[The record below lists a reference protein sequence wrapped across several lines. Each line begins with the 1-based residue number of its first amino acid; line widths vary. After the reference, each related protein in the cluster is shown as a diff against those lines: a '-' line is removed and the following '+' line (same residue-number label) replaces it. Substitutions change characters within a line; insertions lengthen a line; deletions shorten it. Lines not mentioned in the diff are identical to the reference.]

1 MHVRSRSLQMPAIVV
16 FRGGLGR
23 VSLPALSALVL
34 VAAAAQAQQEPPPAT
49 PFTQPEFVATDCS
62 AWFSRT
68 RGAQVDCGFLTVL
81 EDRAKPDGYVI
92 KLAVARL
99 RGSVPSPRPD
109 PVIYLAGG
117 PGESALHKAAAV
129 FGDQA
134 FIADTRFIWEER
146 DLILLDQ
153 RGIGRSEPRLEC
165 PVYYRRRTGL
175 PALGLDPDEVQ
186 REVDALLACK
196 RSLSEQGIDV
206 GAYTPEAI
214 AADVAD
220 LATAMGYQTYN
231 LFGSSFGTLPALTV
245 MRDYPD
251 HVRSAV
257 LDGVW
262 PPQVNVAEARHGN
275 VTAALEALFRRCEA
289 DPECSRSYPDLERE
303 FWQVVDRYSARPT
316 TITEHDSDPSEW
328 YEVEVDGHFMVRRME
343 ESLRS
348 NSWNPYLPFLVH
360 RIAGGDRSVADA
372 FIQPMSGWGPMFDN
386 SAAWAALLCHAEG
399 GFDDLSGVL
408 ADSAAYPRIADPEAV
423 DLIPALCAAWH
434 DPATEP
440 MDRAPVASSVP
451 TLLLSG
457 EFDPITPPRW
467 ADLAAET
474 LSRSHSHV
482 VAMGGHGVGI
492 DTQCGRALVGTFLN
506 VPSADPAPDCS
517 DSGFRTIYL
526 KRPTPVSIVWH
537 DGPLRK
543 VLLALGVLLIQ
554 VLQLSALILWPLA
567 AVIRQV
573 GTGAGPAARASG
585 HPRLTAA
592 AVIVVSA
599 GFSFAAGAGWD
610 VLLSF
615 STLAPSQELPWPVS
629 SVLAGERTWMTGEVV
644 RNFGYYPWVRL
655 LFVLPYLTAAATVYV
670 LYLAF
675 QSWRERWRSPWREK
689 WWQWLDRVHYTIV
702 AVSLAWYPVLM
713 VASGL
718 VP

>member
-1 MHVRSRSLQMPAIVV
+1 MRAPDWLVV
-16 FRGGLGR
+16 CRGGLGR
-23 VSLPALSALVL
+23 VSLPALSALLL
-34 VAAAAQAQQEPPPAT
+34 VAAAAQAQQEQSPAT

-62 AWFSRT
+62 VWFSRT
-68 RGAQVDCGFLTVL
+68 RGAHVDCGYVTVI
-81 EDRAKPDGYVI
+81 EDRARPDGYVI
-92 KLAVARL
+92 KVAVARL

-117 PGESALHKAAAV
+117 PGEGALHKAADV
-129 FGDQA
+129 FGNQA
-134 FIADTRFIWEER
+134 FIADMRFIWEER

-153 RGIGRSEPRLEC
+153 RGIGHSEPRLEC
-165 PVYYRRRTGL
+165 PVYYRRRMGL

-186 REVDALLACK
+186 REVEALLAC
-196 RSLSEQGIDV
+196 RRTLSEQGIDV
-206 GAYTPEAI
+206 SAYTPEAI

-231 LFGSSFGTLPALTV
+231 LYGSSFGTLPALIV
-245 MRDYPD
+245 MREFPD
-251 HVRSAV
+251 QVRSV
-257 LDGVW
+257 ILDGVW
-262 PPQVNVAEARHGN
+262 PPQVNVAEARHAN
-275 VTAALEALFRRCEA
+275 AAAALAALFRRCEA
-289 DPECSRSYPDLERE
+289 DPECSRRYPDLRRE
-303 FWQVVDRYSARPT
+303 FWQVVDGYSARPT
-316 TITEHDSDPSEW
+316 TITEHHSDSSEW

-360 RIAGGDRSVADA
+360 RIAGGDDEVADA
-372 FIQPMSGWGPMFDN
+372 FIRPMSGWGLSVDN

-399 GFDDLSGVL
+399 GFDDRSGVL
-408 ADSAAYPRIADPEAV
+408 ADRAAHPRIADPKAA
-423 DLIPALCAAWH
+423 DLTSALCAAWH
-434 DPATEP
+434 DPAAEP
-440 MDRAPVASSVP
+440 MDRTPVVSSIP

-482 VAMGGHGVGI
+482 VPMGGHGVGI
-492 DTQCGRALVGTFLN
+492 DTRCGRALVGTLLN
-506 VPSADPAPDCS
+506 APGADPAPDCS

-526 KRPTPVSIVWH
+526 NRPVPVSFVWH

-567 AVIRQV
+567 AVIRRV
-573 GTGAGPAARASG
+573 ATGAGPAARASG
-585 HPRLTAA
+585 HPRLSAS

-599 GFSFAAGAGWD
+599 GFSLSTGAGMD
-610 VLLSF
+610 ILLAF
-615 STLAPSQELPWPVS
+615 STLAPSQGLPWPVF
-629 SVLAGERTWMTGEVV
+629 SVLSGERTWMTDRVV
-644 RNFGYYPWVRL
+644 RNFGYYPWTRP
-655 LFVLPYLTAAATVYV
+655 LFVIPYLTAAATGYV

-689 WWQWLDRVHYTIV
+689 WWQWLGRVHYSIV
-702 AVSLAWYPVLM
+702 AVSLAWYPVLL

-718 VP
+718 IP

>member
-1 MHVRSRSLQMPAIVV
+1 MRAPDWLVV
-16 FRGGLGR
+16 CRGALGR
-23 VSLPALSALVL
+23 VSLPALSALLL
-34 VAAAAQAQQEPPPAT
+34 VAAAAQAQQGPSPAM
-49 PFTQPEFVATDCS
+49 PFTQPEFVATDCL
-62 AWFSRT
+62 AWFIRI
-68 RGAQVDCGFLTVL
+68 RGAHVDCGYVTVL

-99 RGSVPSPRPD
+99 RGSDPSPRPD

-117 PGESALHKAAAV
+117 PGEGALHKADDV
-129 FGDQA
+129 FGGQA

-153 RGIGRSEPRLEC
+153 RGIGHSEPRLEC
-165 PVYYRRRTGL
+165 PVYHRRRTGL
-175 PALGLDPDEVQ
+175 PALGLDPDQVQ

-206 GAYTPEAI
+206 SAYTPHAI

-231 LFGSSFGTLPALTV
+231 LYGSSFGTLPALIV
-245 MRDYPD
+245 VRDYPD
-251 HVRSAV
+251 HVRSVV

-262 PPQVNVAEARHGN
+262 PPQVSAAEARHAN
-275 VTAALEALFRRCEA
+275 VASALEALFRHCEA
-289 DPECSRSYPDLERE
+289 DPECSRRYPDLERE
-303 FWQVVDRYSARPT
+303 FWQVVDRYTARPT
-316 TITEHDSDPSEW
+316 TITEHDSASSEW

-360 RIAGGDRSVADA
+360 RIAGGDHEVADA
-372 FIQPMSGWGPMFDN
+372 FIQPMSGWGSRFDN

-399 GFDDLSGVL
+399 GFDDRTGGL
-408 ADSAAYPRIADPEAV
+408 ADRAAHPRIADPEAA
-423 DLIPALCAAWH
+423 DLTSALCAAWH
-434 DPATEP
+434 DPANGP
-440 MDRAPVASSVP
+440 MDGTPVASAVP

-467 ADLAAET
+467 ADLAAGT

-482 VAMGGHGVGI
+482 VPMGGHGVGI
-492 DTQCGRALVGTFLN
+492 DTRCGRALVGTFLN
-506 VPSADPAPDCS
+506 APGADPAPDCS

-526 KRPTPVSIVWH
+526 NRYTPVAFVWH
-537 DGPLRK
+537 DGPLRR

-567 AVIRQV
+567 AVIRRV

-610 VLLSF
+610 VLLAF
-615 STLAPSQELPWPVS
+615 STLVPSQGLPWPVS
-629 SVLAGERTWMTGEVV
+629 SVLAGERTFMTDWVV

-655 LFVLPYLTAAATVYV
+655 LFVIPYLTAAATVYV

-689 WWQWLDRVHYTIV
+689 WWQWLDRVHFSTV
-702 AVSLAWYPVLM
+702 AVSLAWYPVLL

-718 VP
+718 IP